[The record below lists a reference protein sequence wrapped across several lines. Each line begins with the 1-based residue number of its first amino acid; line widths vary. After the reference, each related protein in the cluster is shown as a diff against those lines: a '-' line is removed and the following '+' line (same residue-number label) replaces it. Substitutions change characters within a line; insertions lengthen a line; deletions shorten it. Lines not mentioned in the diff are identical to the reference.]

1 MVTISI
7 TMVNFYTG
15 VCILSLLL
23 GYLLLM
29 FIEKYKSKDDKIPIF
44 YEILFIFFIGYI
56 WINCIAAIIN
66 NIE

>member
-29 FIEKYKSKDDKIPIF
+29 FIEKYKSIKVKIIQSQYF
-44 YEILFIFFIGYI
+44 MKLFLCFSLVIYGLT
-56 WINCIAAIIN
+56 A
-66 NIE
+66 